1 MSRREVLHNCANRF
15 RLVRLAAGFNKASFA
30 EILGVSHTH
39 VGLIEKDHRQPSRI
53 LVQEIADYFFVNLDW
68 LEHGRGWMYKIDNGY
83 FTEELIKCQLR
94 SGQVRRLVIV
104 TYRVEGQ
111 RSHKAFLIQIPEGV
125 IPSRVGEISATIPR
139 TPATHHY
146 LNILKCLQGEAI
158 PVGRLHVPAEQA
170 DVLNDLDLSPLIAA
184 ATVESHIIEKE
195 LEAIP
200 EDPEDRA
207 FLEQLAQPLVKR
219 DHRKGEAEA
228 SGKTLDPYHMLLMA
242 QPELKPA
249 VQRLL
254 FGPDGATRKL
264 LRRVA
269 EEAEE
274 TNQLGLM
281 LLEEMN
287 DEAKRALIRLLREDA
302 ETRVQFFRVL
312 DALLQGRSAIELAK
326 ELVAAGAHPDL
337 AAAYTHADAN
347 GLMAELAR
355 QGHKG
360 PWPSIPTRVDEKEAF
375 AISIEIFTGRE
386 KSLKDQVRRMCDFSQ
401 SGDDLNRLLVYVT
414 TSRALAR
421 DRVKTQPG

>member
-15 RLVRLAAGFNKASFA
+15 RLVRLAAGLDKVSFA
-30 EILGVSHTH
+30 ALLHVSHTH

-53 LVQEIADYFFVNLDW
+53 LVQDLAENFFINFAW
-68 LEHGRGWMYKIDNGY
+68 LESGLGWMYSIDEGY
-83 FTEELIKCQLR
+83 FTEELIKRQLR
-94 SGQVRRLVIV
+94 SAQVHRLVIV
-104 TYRVEGQ
+104 TYGVAGP
-111 RSHKAFLIQIPEGV
+111 RSHKAFLIEISEGV
-125 IPSRVGEISATIPR
+125 IPARVGQISETIPT
-139 TPATHHY
+139 TPTTYYY
-146 LNILKCLQGEAI
+146 LNILKYLQSQAI
-158 PVGRLHVPAEQA
+158 PMWQLHVPAEQA
-170 DVLNDLDLSPLIAA
+170 RSLSDLDLSAFIEA
-184 ATVESHIIEKE
+184 ATTENHIIERE

-200 EDPEDRA
+200 VDLANRA
-207 FLEQLAQPLVKR
+207 FFEQLEQQRVKQGPWR
-219 DHRKGEAEA
+219 GEGKAD
-228 SGKTLDPYHMLLMA
+228 GKTLDPYHMLLMA

-287 DEAKRALIRLLREDA
+287 DEAKRALIQLLREDA

-312 DALLQGRSAIELAK
+312 DALLRGRSAIELAK

-375 AISIEIFTGRE
+375 ALSIKIFTGRE

-414 TSRALAR
+414 TSRVLAR
-421 DRVKTQPG
+421 DREKTKPD